1 MKEASEIHE
10 WELGWL
16 GKHGQIRDRRRFPVA
31 GAPVPTAVR
40 AARSPDTLRSG
51 ARGDARGS
59 PPQPR
64 VAGGRASAAGTAAR
78 RPLGERQTK
87 ELAAR
92 LTAAPS
98 RRGSAPLV
106 GPRFAAARSPP
117 PLSTGRLR
125 LQQEAGT
132 PLRNRRWLRS
142 SMGRRGG
149 RAGAG
154 CRGGEGER
162 SRAPAAR
169 GCPAAEPQGDALQRG
184 LLRAARASTRCWNAV
199 RAGERGS
206 LPLSLWHSTAGGHRR
221 DAGLAARGRCVSI
234 ALGGHL
240 LARSRRFPP
249 GLSAGIY
256 FLQRWHKHAACAKK
270 QRKPLSSWQARI
282 SISQQR
288 PFRHLHTVEII
299 VCKQFFAISV

>member
-106 GPRFAAARSPP
+106 GARFAAARLSPP
-117 PLSTGRLR
+117 L
-125 LQQEAGT
+125 A
-132 PLRNRRWLRS
+132 
-142 SMGRRGG
+142 RGG
-149 RAGAG
+149 CG
-154 CRGGEGER
+154 CSGR
-162 SRAPAAR
+162 PA
-169 GCPAAEPQGDALQRG
+169 
-184 LLRAARASTRCWNAV
+184 
-199 RAGERGS
+199 
-206 LPLSLWHSTAGGHRR
+206 
-221 DAGLAARGRCVSI
+221 
-234 ALGGHL
+234 
-240 LARSRRFPP
+240 
-249 GLSAGIY
+249 
-256 FLQRWHKHAACAKK
+256 
-270 QRKPLSSWQARI
+270 
-282 SISQQR
+282 
-288 PFRHLHTVEII
+288 LH
-299 VCKQFFAISV
+299 